1 MGFSRAGL
9 GMQDP
14 KNRNPV
20 TDRNHHI
27 LSGENTKNM
36 SISELS
42 SLIRQK
48 CESENNRQEKFGK
61 FIISASGPLN

>member
-9 GMQDP
+9 GMEDP

-20 TDRNHHI
+20 TDKNHHI
-27 LSGENTKNM
+27 LADEKNTKNM

-48 CESENNRQEKFGK
+48 CERLNNR
-61 FIISASGPLN
+61 

>member
-9 GMQDP
+9 GMEDP
-14 KNRNPV
+14 KNRNPI
-20 TDRNHHI
+20 TDSNLHI
-27 LSGENTKNM
+27 LSSEKNTKNM

-48 CESENNRQEKFGK
+48 CESENSR
-61 FIISASGPLN
+61 